1 MKVVILSDVHA
12 NLPALEAVLEDVARI
27 APGAPIWHCGHVVGY
42 GASPNEVVAELQRVG
57 ATGVMGNHDLAALG
71 DDVVET
77 FNEGAHAAALWTRD
91 VLTAESRSWLRA
103 LPKVLEMG
111 SATIVHASLRD
122 PIMEYVVQREIAEE
136 NLRALATPL
145 LFHGHTHIPAL
156 WSLHDGA
163 ALATNIGADA
173 ISLRTG
179 SLVNAGSVGQPR
191 DRDPRAAWLLWE
203 RDELGAGLGTATW
216 RRVEYDIPAAQ
227 EAIDAAGLPDF
238 LASRLDVGR

>member
-12 NLPALEAVLEDVARI
+12 NLPALEAVLEDVART
-27 APGAPIWHCGHVVGY
+27 APGAPIWHCGDVVGY

-71 DDVVET
+71 DDVVEA
-77 FNEGAHAAALWTRD
+77 FNEEARAAALWTRD

-122 PIMEYVVQREIAEE
+122 PIMEYVVQQEIAEE
-136 NLRALATPL
+136 NLRLLATPL
-145 LFHGHTHIPAL
+145 LFHGHTHVPAI
-156 WSLHDGA
+156 WSLQDGVA
-163 ALATNIGADA
+163 RTTHVGAEA
-173 ISLRTG
+173 IPLRSG
-179 SLVNAGSVGQPR
+179 SLINAGSVGQPR
-191 DRDPRAAWLLWE
+191 DHDPRAAWLLWE
-203 RDELGAGLGTATW
+203 CDELGAGLGTVTW
-216 RRVEYDIPAAQ
+216 RRVEYNIPAAQ

-238 LASRLDVGR
+238 LASRLAVGR

>member
-1 MKVVILSDVHA
+1 MQIVILSDVHA
-12 NLPALEAVLEDVARI
+12 NIQALRAVLDDVTRT
-27 APGAPIWHCGHVVGY
+27 APGAPIWHCGDVVGY

-71 DDVVET
+71 DDVIET

-122 PIMEYVVQREIAEE
+122 PIMEYVVQPEIAEE

-156 WSLHDGA
+156 WSLQDGVA
-163 ALATNIGADA
+163 HATHIGSEA
-173 ISLRTG
+173 IALRTG

-216 RRVEYDIPAAQ
+216 RRVEYNIPAAQ

>member
-1 MKVVILSDVHA
+1 MKVVILSDIHA
-12 NLPALEAVLEDVARI
+12 NLPALEAVLEDVART
-27 APGAPIWHCGHVVGY
+27 APGAPIWHCGDVVGY
-42 GASPNEVVAELQRVG
+42 GASPNEVVEELQRVG

-71 DDVVET
+71 DDVIET

-156 WSLHDGA
+156 WSMQDGA
-163 ALATNIGADA
+163 ALATNIGANA

-203 RDELGAGLGTATW
+203 RDELGAGLGTVTW
-216 RRVEYDIPAAQ
+216 RRVEYNIPAAQ

>member
-1 MKVVILSDVHA
+1 MNVVILSDVHA
-12 NLPALEAVLEDVARI
+12 NLPALEAVLKDVART
-27 APGAPIWHCGHVVGY
+27 APGAPIWHCGDVVGY
-42 GASPNEVVAELQRVG
+42 GASPNEVITELQRVG
-57 ATGVMGNHDLAALG
+57 AIGVMGNHDLAALG

-91 VLTAESRSWLRA
+91 VLTAENRSWLRA

-122 PIMEYVVQREIAEE
+122 PIMEYVVQEEIAEE
-136 NLRALATPL
+136 NLRLLATPL

-156 WSLHDGA
+156 WSLQNDIAQA
-163 ALATNIGADA
+163 AQIGAEA
-173 ISLRTG
+173 IALRAG

-203 RDELGAGLGTATW
+203 RDELGAGLGTVTW
-216 RRVEYDIPAAQ
+216 RRVEYNIPAAQ

-238 LASRLDVGR
+238 LASRLAVGR

>member
-1 MKVVILSDVHA
+1 MNVVILSDVHA
-12 NLPALEAVLEDVARI
+12 NLPALQAVLEDVART
-27 APGAPIWHCGHVVGY
+27 APGAPIWHCGDVVGY
-42 GASPNEVVAELQRVG
+42 GASPNEVITELQRVG

-71 DDVVET
+71 DNVIDA
-77 FNEGAHAAALWTRD
+77 FNEGAHAAALWTRE

-122 PIMEYVVQREIAEE
+122 PIMEYVVQQEIAEE
-136 NLRALATPL
+136 NLRVLATPL

-156 WSLHDGA
+156 WSLQDGIA
-163 ALATNIGADA
+163 HATHIGADA
-173 ISLRTG
+173 IPLRAS

-191 DRDPRAAWLLWE
+191 DHDPRAAWLLWE
-203 RDELGAGLGTATW
+203 RDELGAGLGTVTW
-216 RRVEYDIPAAQ
+216 RRVEYNIPAAQ

-238 LASRLDVGR
+238 LASRLAVGR

>member
-1 MKVVILSDVHA
+1 MKVAILSDVHA
-12 NLPALEAVLEDVARI
+12 NLPALQAVLDDVART
-27 APGAPIWHCGHVVGY
+27 APGAPIWHCGDVVGY
-42 GASPNEVVAELQRVG
+42 GASPNEVIAELQRVG

-71 DDVVET
+71 DNVIET

-103 LPKVLEMG
+103 LPRVLEMG
-111 SATIVHASLRD
+111 SATIVHASIRD
-122 PIMEYVVQREIAEE
+122 PIMEYVVQQEIAEE
-136 NLRALATPL
+136 NLLVLATPL

-156 WSLHDGA
+156 WSAQGGVAH
-163 ALATNIGADA
+163 ATHIGAEA

-216 RRVEYDIPAAQ
+216 RRVEYNIPAAQ

-238 LASRLDVGR
+238 LASRLAVGR

>member
-12 NLPALEAVLEDVARI
+12 NLPALQAVLEDVVRI
-27 APGAPIWHCGHVVGY
+27 APGAPIWHCGDVVGY

-71 DDVVET
+71 DDIIET

-91 VLTAESRSWLRA
+91 LLTAESRSWLRA

-122 PIMEYVVQREIAEE
+122 PIMEYVVQQEIAEE
-136 NLRALATPL
+136 NLRVLATPL
-145 LFHGHTHIPAL
+145 LFHGHTHIPAI
-156 WSLHDGA
+156 WSLQDDVVR
-163 ALATNIGADA
+163 ATQIGAEA
-173 ISLRTG
+173 IPLRSG

-203 RDELGAGLGTATW
+203 RDELGAGLGTVTW

-238 LASRLDVGR
+238 LASRLAVGR

>member
-1 MKVVILSDVHA
+1 MSVVILSDVHA
-12 NLPALEAVLEDVARI
+12 NIQALRAVLDDVAKV
-27 APGAPIWHCGHVVGY
+27 APHAPIWHCGDVVGY
-42 GASPNEVVAELQRVG
+42 GASPNEVIAELQRVG

-71 DDVVET
+71 DEIVES
-77 FNEGAHAAALWTRD
+77 FNEGAHAAALWTRE

-122 PIMEYVVQREIAEE
+122 PIMEYVVQQEIAEE

-156 WSLHDGA
+156 WSLQDGVA
-163 ALATNIGADA
+163 HARHIGTEA

-216 RRVEYDIPAAQ
+216 RRVEYNIPAAQ

>member
-27 APGAPIWHCGHVVGY
+27 APGAPIWHCGDVVGY

-71 DDVVET
+71 DDVIET

-122 PIMEYVVQREIAEE
+122 PIMEYVVQREAAEE

-203 RDELGAGLGTATW
+203 RDELGAGLGTVTW

>member
-27 APGAPIWHCGHVVGY
+27 APGAPIWHCGDVVGY

-203 RDELGAGLGTATW
+203 RDELGAGLGTVTW

>member
-12 NLPALEAVLEDVARI
+12 NLPALEAVLEDAARI

-57 ATGVMGNHDLAALG
+57 ATGVMGNRDLAALG

-203 RDELGAGLGTATW
+203 RDELGAGLGTVTW
-216 RRVEYDIPAAQ
+216 RRVEYNIPAAQ

>member
-1 MKVVILSDVHA
+1 MQIVILSDVHA
-12 NLPALEAVLEDVARI
+12 NIQALRAVLDDVTRT
-27 APGAPIWHCGHVVGY
+27 APGAPIWHCGDVVGY

-71 DDVVET
+71 DDVIET

-122 PIMEYVVQREIAEE
+122 PIMEYVVQPEIAEE

-156 WSLHDGA
+156 WSLQDGVA
-163 ALATNIGADA
+163 HATHIGSEA
-173 ISLRTG
+173 IALRTG

-216 RRVEYDIPAAQ
+216 RRVEYNIPAAQ
-227 EAIDAAGLPDF
+227 EAIDTAGLPDF

>member
-27 APGAPIWHCGHVVGY
+27 APGAPIWHCGDVVGY

-71 DDVVET
+71 DDVIET

-203 RDELGAGLGTATW
+203 RDELGAGLGTVTW

>member
-12 NLPALEAVLEDVARI
+12 NLPALQAVLEDVARI
-27 APGAPIWHCGHVVGY
+27 APGAPIWHCGDVVGY
-42 GASPNEVVAELQRVG
+42 GASPNEVIAELQRVG

-122 PIMEYVVQREIAEE
+122 PIMEYVVQQEIAEE
-136 NLRALATPL
+136 NLRVLATPL

-156 WSLHDGA
+156 WSLQDGVA
-163 ALATNIGADA
+163 HTIHIGAD
-173 ISLRTG
+173 SVPLRSG

-191 DRDPRAAWLLWE
+191 DHDPRAAWLLWE

-216 RRVEYDIPAAQ
+216 RRVEYNILAAQ
-227 EAIDAAGLPDF
+227 AAIGTAGLPDF
-238 LASRLDVGR
+238 LASRLAVGR

>member
-12 NLPALEAVLEDVARI
+12 NLPALQAVLEDVTRA
-27 APGAPIWHCGHVVGY
+27 APGAPIWHCGDVVGY

-71 DDVVET
+71 DDVIET

-122 PIMEYVVQREIAEE
+122 PIMEYVVQQEIAEE
-136 NLRALATPL
+136 NLRVLATPL
-145 LFHGHTHIPAL
+145 LFHGHTHIPAI
-156 WSLHDGA
+156 WSLHEGMA
-163 ALATNIGADA
+163 RATSIGAEA
-173 ISLRTG
+173 IPLRSG

-203 RDELGAGLGTATW
+203 RDELGAGLGSATW

-227 EAIDAAGLPDF
+227 ELIDAAGLPDF
-238 LASRLDVGR
+238 LASRLAVGR

>member
-1 MKVVILSDVHA
+1 MNVVILSDVHA
-12 NLPALEAVLEDVARI
+12 NLPALQAVLDDVART
-27 APGAPIWHCGHVVGY
+27 APGAPIWHCGDVVGY
-42 GASPNEVVAELQRVG
+42 GASPNEVIAELQRIG

-71 DDVVET
+71 DDVIET

-122 PIMEYVVQREIAEE
+122 PIMEYVVQQEIAEE
-136 NLRALATPL
+136 NLRVLATPL

-156 WSLHDGA
+156 WSLQDGVA
-163 ALATNIGADA
+163 QATHISAEAIALRA
-173 ISLRTG
+173 G

-216 RRVEYDIPAAQ
+216 RRVEYNIPAAQ

>member
-1 MKVVILSDVHA
+1 MNVVILSDVHA
-12 NLPALEAVLEDVARI
+12 NLPALQAVLDDVART
-27 APGAPIWHCGHVVGY
+27 APGAPIWHCGDVVGY

-57 ATGVMGNHDLAALG
+57 AIGVMGNHDLAALG
-71 DDVVET
+71 DNVIET

-122 PIMEYVVQREIAEE
+122 PIMEYVVQQEIAEE
-136 NLRALATPL
+136 NLRVLATPL

-156 WSLHDGA
+156 WSLQDGVAHA
-163 ALATNIGADA
+163 AHIGGEA
-173 ISLRTG
+173 IPLRSG
-179 SLVNAGSVGQPR
+179 SLINAGSVGQPR

-203 RDELGAGLGTATW
+203 RDELGAGLGTVTW
-216 RRVEYDIPAAQ
+216 RRVEYNIPAAQ

-238 LASRLDVGR
+238 LASRLAVGR

>member
-1 MKVVILSDVHA
+1 MNVVILSDVHA
-12 NLPALEAVLEDVARI
+12 NLPALEAVLDDVART
-27 APGAPIWHCGHVVGY
+27 APGAPIWHCGDVVGY
-42 GASPNEVVAELQRVG
+42 GASPNEVITELQRVG

-71 DDVVET
+71 DNVIDA

-122 PIMEYVVQREIAEE
+122 PIMEYVVQQEIAEE
-136 NLRALATPL
+136 NLRVLATPL

-156 WSLHDGA
+156 WSLQDGVA
-163 ALATNIGADA
+163 HATHIGADA
-173 ISLRTG
+173 IPLRAN

-191 DRDPRAAWLLWE
+191 DHDPRAAWLLWE
-203 RDELGAGLGTATW
+203 RDELGAGLGTVTW

-238 LASRLDVGR
+238 LASRLAIGR

>member
-1 MKVVILSDVHA
+1 MHA

-27 APGAPIWHCGHVVGY
+27 APGAPIWHCGDVVGY

-71 DDVVET
+71 DDVIET